1 VKRAAVFVAVSLLLI
16 LTCTPRSQADSRP
29 IRPGDSG
36 AQVARLQRQLAADGY
51 TVTVDGQYGPQ
62 TQRAVRHW
70 QKANGLVA
78 DAIVGPKTRATL
90 DMSPPA
96 LRRPAPPAGPSP
108 AGGATTSVDQIIR
121 DVWPDESEDR
131 AVAIA
136 TRESRLVPTARNACC
151 YGLFQINWPAHRSWL
166 ARYGVTSPAQL
177 LDARTNTV
185 VALALFTAEGGWSPA
200 WDL

>member
-1 VKRAAVFVAVSLLLI
+1 VKRFAVVFVAVSLLLI
-16 LTCTPRSQADSRP
+16 LTCTQRSQADSRP

-36 AQVARLQRQLAADGY
+36 DEVSRVQAQLAADGY
-51 TVTVDGQYGPQ
+51 TVAVDGHYGPQ

-70 QKANGLVA
+70 QKANGLVV
-78 DAIVGPKTRATL
+78 DGVIGPRTRASLNLGTF
-90 DMSPPA
+90 A
-96 LRRPAPPAGPSP
+96 RRAPPVGPSP
-108 AGGATTSVDQIIR
+108 TGGATTTADQIIR
-121 DVWPDESEDR
+121 DVWPDDSEDA

-151 YGLFQINWPAHRSWL
+151 YGLFQIHYAAHRSWL

>member
-1 VKRAAVFVAVSLLLI
+1 MKRAAVFVAVSLLLI